1 MTFTLTAD
9 EVSALE
15 GLKNHFEHTGE
26 NIDRLLAA
34 NQTGDI
40 GIDSHELEC
49 IYADTA
55 RGIEFAAGPNLTLGG
70 IAMVIGAGYNFK
82 FGKLNPFEINL
93 YLITSKTFLS

>member
-55 RGIEFAAGPNLTLGG
+55 RGIELQADHNTQWWNIRIIQDMEKRYAEYKDKEVNR
-70 IAMVIGAGYNFK
+70 
-82 FGKLNPFEINL
+82 
-93 YLITSKTFLS
+93 

>member
-40 GIDSHELEC
+40 GNDSDELEW
-49 IYADTA
+49 IYADNA
-55 RGIEFAAGPNLTLGG
+55 RGLELLADWNTMNGEIR
-70 IAMVIGAGYNFK
+70 VIQDMEKRYAEYKDKEVNR
-82 FGKLNPFEINL
+82 
-93 YLITSKTFLS
+93 

>member
-26 NIDRLLAA
+26 NID
-34 NQTGDI
+34 
-40 GIDSHELEC
+40 SHELEC

-55 RGIEFAAGPNLTLGG
+55 RGIELQADHNTQWWN
-70 IAMVIGAGYNFK
+70 IRVIQDMEKRYAEYKDTIG
-82 FGKLNPFEINL
+82 E
-93 YLITSKTFLS
+93 